1 MVLQR
6 FLVLSFAL
14 FLSSCATQEYQQA
27 SRECAYEAFQK
38 YPVNNVTQVVTVQRP
53 VEVPTGETNCTTDY
67 DYFLG
72 RAKTNCRQVMRIE
85 MRNFQESVINDTNY
99 SARQNAINSCA
110 AQKCYSRYGNT
121 ECKSVPSTNS
131 NLKSS
136 NCAAEAIAYAKRNPS
151 EYDSIHKSSYASCM
165 NR

>member
-1 MVLQR
+1 MVPQR

-85 MRNFQESVINDTNY
+85 MRNFQESVVNDTNF
-99 SARQNAINSCA
+99 STRQNAINSCA
-110 AQKCYSRYGNT
+110 AQKCYSRYGNAT
-121 ECKSVPSTNS
+121 CKVENS
-131 NLKSS
+131 
-136 NCAAEAIAYAKRNPS
+136 KRNNVDSSKHENCKAYS
-151 EYDSIHKSSYASCM
+151 EMLYTENQPRDRQFTYDRCM
-165 NR
+165 SK